1 MVNKMNGES
10 LDLTAQN
17 ITRLKELFPEILTD
31 GEKID
36 FDMLKAVLG
45 GEVDNEN
52 ERYQFTWHGKKKMI
66 AGTQKPSKGTLRPD
80 KEKSKNFDTTE
91 NLYIE
96 GDNLEVLKLL
106 QKSYNGKIKMI
117 YIDPPY
123 NTGKD
128 FVYKD
133 NFKDGVQNYLEQT
146 GQVDTEGN
154 VLSTNTERNGRFH
167 TDWLN
172 MMYSRIKLARNL
184 LKDDG
189 VIFISIG
196 FDEQANLKKI
206 CDEIFGEKNYIET
219 IIWNKRI
226 PKNDKGIGSIHEY
239 ILIYSKQNYIDYK
252 FTMLKEGL
260 DEVYELVE
268 SFKKENKP
276 IKEAEEE
283 LKKYYR
289 KKGYD
294 RGITLYNSLDSNYR
308 IWGKINVSWPNG
320 DTFGPKYDVLH
331 PVLQQPVKVPD
342 RGWRWK
348 QESFESKLDYSNIIE
363 RYDGSY
369 ICGAI
374 WFAKDLN
381 TQPSSIKYLDEVNEM
396 LLRTILS
403 LKSDG
408 GIEVENIFSGKSY
421 FSYPKP
427 VNVIKTLL
435 GSVELNKDDIILDF
449 FSGSAT
455 TAHATMQLNA
465 EDGGN
470 RKFIMVQLPESLD
483 EKSEAYKD
491 GYRTICDI
499 GEERIRRAGEKIKAE
514 LAEKQQKAGM
524 LDENVVSPDSLDIG
538 FKVLKLDT
546 SNIREW
552 NVDFDNLEDALDL
565 YETPF
570 VEGRSEL
577 DVVYE
582 IMLKQG
588 LELTYPIETFE
599 VNGQTIYDI
608 AFGSLFVCLSQKI
621 TAEIAQAIIARRDEQ
636 GTETSSV
643 IFSDAGFENDSDKL
657 NCIEIL
663 KDAGYPED
671 NLLTL

>member
-1 MVNKMNGES
+1 MFNEMNGES

-31 GEKID
+31 GDKID
-36 FDMLKAVLG
+36 FEMLKTIL
-45 GEVDNEN
+45 GEVVETEQ

-80 KEKSKNFDTTE
+80 REKSKDFDTTE

-146 GQVDTEGN
+146 GQVDADGN
-154 VLSTNTERNGRFH
+154 ILSTNSESNGRFH

-172 MMYSRIKLARNL
+172 MIYPRLKLARNL
-184 LKDDG
+184 LTEDG
-189 VIFISIG
+189 VIFISI
-196 FDEQANLKKI
+196 DDNELANLKKI
-206 CDEIFGEKNYIET
+206 TDEVFGDNNFINQFSIVSNSSKNNSKYVST
-219 IIWNKRI
+219 
-226 PKNDKGIGSIHEY
+226 IHEY
-239 ILIYSKQNYIDYK
+239 LLCYSRNKQNLGDVWKIKKNNIDDFK
-252 FTMLKEGL
+252 KRAELLFNKGLNNDEIKEQL
-260 DEVYELVE
+260 RELV
-268 SFKKENKP
+268 
-276 IKEAEEE
+276 
-283 LKKYYR
+283 KYP
-289 KKGYD
+289 KFYD
-294 RGITLYNSLDSNYR
+294 FDHYVNVDERGPFRASDLTAPGSQ
-308 IWGKINVSWPNG
+308 
-320 DTFGPKYDVLH
+320 TFYDIIH
-331 PVLQQPVKVPD
+331 PVTGEKCKSGT
-342 RGWRWK
+342 RGWAYSEVNFLKLVNEGRIYFGSD
-348 QESFESKLDYSNIIE
+348 ESVMPQLKNYLFENEYSTPKSALFFDSQSSTKWMKSN
-363 RYDGSY
+363 GFNFSFPK
-369 ICGAI
+369 AI
-374 WFAKDLN
+374 DF
-381 TQPSSIKYLDEVNEM
+381 IKYVIS
-396 LLRTILS
+396 ILPS
-403 LKSDG
+403 KNF
-408 GIEVENIFSGKSY
+408 I
-421 FSYPKP
+421 
-427 VNVIKTLL
+427 T
-435 GSVELNKDDIILDF
+435 LDF

-470 RKFIMVQLPESLD
+470 RKFIMVQLPEVID

-499 GEERIRRAGEKIKAE
+499 GEERIRRAGEKVKEE
-514 LAEKQQKAGM
+514 LKEKQQKVGM
-524 LDENVVSPDSLDIG
+524 LEEDVMAPESLDIG

-552 NVDFDNLEDALDL
+552 NVDFANLEESLDL

-577 DVVYE
+577 DIVYE

-588 LELTYPIETFE
+588 LELSHSIETFV
-599 VNGQTIYDI
+599 VNGKIIYEI
-608 AFGSLFVCLSQKI
+608 AFGHLFICLANGI
-621 TAEIAQAIIARRDEQ
+621 TTDIARAIVAGRDEFE
-636 GTETSSV
+636 TKTSSV
-643 IFSDAGFENDSDKL
+643 IFSDTGFSNDSDKL

-671 NLLTL
+671 NLLTI